1 MDTPHKSLSILY
13 IVPTVGETSCAYNEF
28 SRPLS
33 GSHNITLCSYCKATV
48 TPPPNIMLFEG
59 DGTVLGFFRTLKAAL
74 NTSRYD
80 IIHGHMAA
88 SGVLFLIANLLHRRP
103 LKSTVFTVH
112 NCYQNHKF
120 RNRLLLIPVFI
131 FFQRVVCCSRSALES
146 FPSFY
151 KWLAGSR
158 LSAIQNG
165 VDMKRVDSILGERR
179 QSGDRDRFTVL
190 SVGRI
195 IKIKNPSTVLSAF
208 RQSSN
213 PTNRL
218 VFVGEG
224 DLLAALTEKINECG
238 LEEQVEVTG
247 LIPRNEVYQALA
259 QADVFIST
267 SFGEGLPVA
276 ALEAMACR
284 CPVILSDIQP
294 HWEIAT
300 GTDFIPLVPAD
311 DENGFAQQLRKFQTM
326 PLAEREAIGEQC
338 RTWVEDHFSL
348 TAMHKRYTALYEQ
361 LCI

>member
-1 MDTPHKSLSILY
+1 MDTPQPLSILY

-28 SRPLS
+28 SKPLS
-33 GSHNITLCSYCKATV
+33 LSHNITLCSYCKATV
-48 TPPPNIMLFEG
+48 TPPPGISLFEG
-59 DGTVLGFFRTLKAAL
+59 DGTILGFFRALKSAL
-74 NTSRYD
+74 DNKRYD

-88 SGVLFLIANLLHRRP
+88 SAVLFLIANLLHRRS

-112 NCYQNHKF
+112 NCYQNHKL
-120 RNRLLLIPVFI
+120 RNQLLLIPIFI

-146 FPSFY
+146 FPPFY
-151 KWLAGSR
+151 KWLADSR

-165 VDMKRVDSILGERR
+165 VDMNRVDSILGE
-179 QSGDRDRFTVL
+179 QPQYVDHDRFTIL

-195 IKIKNPSTVLSAF
+195 IKIKNPSTVLDAF
-208 RQSSN
+208 RQSAT
-213 PTNRL
+213 PTDRL

-224 DLLAALTEKINECG
+224 DLLDPLTAEITKYG
-238 LEEQVEVTG
+238 LEQQVELTG
-247 LIPRNEVYQALA
+247 LIPRNEVYQVLA

-300 GTDFIPLVPAD
+300 GTDFIPLISAN
-311 DENGFAQQLRKFQTM
+311 DEKGFAQQLRQLQAM
-326 PLAEREAIGEQC
+326 PVAERQAIGEKC
-338 RTWVEDHFSL
+338 RAWVEDNFSL
-348 TAMHKRYTALYEQ
+348 ASMHRRYTELYEQ

>member
-1 MDTPHKSLSILY
+1 LDKPGKSLSILY

-33 GSHNITLCSYCKATV
+33 RSHNITLCSYCKATV
-48 TPPPNIMLFEG
+48 TPAPGIILFEG
-59 DGTVLGFFRTLKAAL
+59 DGTVLGFFRALKTAL
-74 NTSRYD
+74 DNKRYD

-88 SGVLFLIANLLHRRP
+88 SGVLFLIANLLHRRS

-120 RNRLLLIPVFI
+120 RNQLLLIPIFI

-146 FPSFY
+146 FPPFY

-165 VDMKRVDSILGERR
+165 VDMERVDSILGEE
-179 QSGDRDRFTVL
+179 QYYVDHGRFTVL

-195 IKIKNPSTVLSAF
+195 IKIKNPLTVLNAF
-208 RQSSN
+208 RQSAT

-224 DLLAALTEKINECG
+224 DLLETLRAKINECA
-238 LEEQVEVTG
+238 LKEQVELTG
-247 LIPRNEVYQALA
+247 LISRNQVYQALA

-267 SFGEGLPVA
+267 SLGEGLPVA

-284 CPVILSDIQP
+284 CPAILSDIQP

-300 GTDFIPLVPAD
+300 GTDFIPLIPAN
-311 DENGFAQQLRKFQTM
+311 DEKGFAQELRRFQAM
-326 PLAEREAIGEQC
+326 SLVERETIGEKC
-338 RTWVEDHFSL
+338 RAWIEEHFSL
-348 TAMHKRYTALYEQ
+348 TAMHKRYIELYEQ
-361 LCI
+361 LCV